1 MTKPL
6 HKEPTPNFDGWKR
19 ITIEKARELT
29 KTPGILIWWRPEK
42 ELDEIDQYAIGS
54 ILGVLIGWQ
63 VGNLIRK
70 IWDSKRSKNR
80 SKS

>member
-42 ELDEIDQYAIGS
+42 ELDEIDQYA
-54 ILGVLIGWQ
+54 
-63 VGNLIRK
+63 LIRG
-70 IWDSKRSKNR
+70 
-80 SKS
+80 